1 MKQFRIAIA
10 VIALA
15 ALGLYV
21 GFDQLGLGASA
32 APVDGLRGTTLDTP
46 RLIEGVTLTD
56 AAGKRVTLADYRG
69 QVVVVFFGFT
79 NCPDICP
86 LTLGRL
92 AKIYQDLG
100 EPSDLQVLM
109 ITVDPEHDTP
119 EIAQRYASGFHPS
132 FVGLS
137 GDSSDIARAA
147 RQFFVGF
154 QDIGDGQ
161 FSHTDALI
169 VLDRDGQMRIVY
181 SQDNMMHV
189 QDDLTTILAQR
200 RW

>member
-10 VIALA
+10 VVALA
-15 ALGLYV
+15 ALGVYV
-21 GFDQLGLGASA
+21 GVSQSGLGAST
-32 APVDGLRGTTLDTP
+32 APVDGLRGTALDTP

-56 AAGKRVTLADYRG
+56 GAGERVTLADYRG
-69 QVVVVFFGFT
+69 DVVVVFFGFT
-79 NCPDICP
+79 SCPDVCP

-100 EPSDLQVLM
+100 EPTDLQVLM

-119 EIAQRYASGFHPS
+119 EVTQRYASGFHPS

-137 GDSSDIARAA
+137 GDSSDIAQAA

-154 QDIGDGQ
+154 QDIGAGQ

-189 QDDLTTILAQR
+189 SSDLETILAQR
-200 RW
+200 DW